1 MNYVSSRSHAL
12 LTQVMKQKVRV
23 INLYFSVPP
32 FFFSILLSFVS
43 FRGKSNSCKKCCENV
58 GDMAFVVQEI
68 NGVVLAAISIFK
80 MSNFYKANG
89 NLLFLIIFFPFSI

>member
-1 MNYVSSRSHAL
+1 
-12 LTQVMKQKVRV
+12 
-23 INLYFSVPP
+23 
-32 FFFSILLSFVS
+32 
-43 FRGKSNSCKKCCENV
+43 
-58 GDMAFVVQEI
+58 MAFVVQEI